1 MPEPEGG
8 APFLFP
14 HSPAPSISI
23 PLSFPTLFMISKK
36 YIADQIR
43 DIPKSGIREFFDIVA
58 QEKDVISLG
67 VGEPDFD
74 TPWHIREAAM
84 YSLERGR
91 THYTSNLGLPE
102 LRSAICRYV
111 QKHFSVA
118 YDPHTE
124 VIITVGV
131 SEAIDLALRALL
143 NPGDEVLYH
152 EPCYV
157 SYAPSVAMAYGR
169 PVAVATRAEENFRL
183 TAAALAE
190 KITDRSKVLMLNF
203 PCNPTG
209 ATQSRAELEK
219 IARLC
224 IDHDLI
230 VLTDEIYS
238 ELRYDGTE
246 HVSIASLPGMRERC
260 IFLHGFSKAFA
271 MTGWRIGYACAPAPI
286 TDAMMKIHQYAIL
299 CANTISQDAA
309 IEALDNG
316 AKHVESMRK
325 EYERRRTYIVRAF
338 NDLGLE
344 CFQPLGA
351 FYIFPRIVSSGLSSR
366 DFSLKLLE
374 KKKVACV
381 PGPAF
386 GASGEG
392 FVRCCYATSLEQ
404 IKEAMS
410 RIGDFLV
417 EIRQ

>member
-1 MPEPEGG
+1 MS
-8 APFLFP
+8 LNK
-14 HSPAPSISI
+14 H
-23 PLSFPTLFMISKK
+23 
-36 YIADQIR
+36 IANHVR

-58 QEKDVISLG
+58 QEKEVISLG

-74 TPWHIREAAM
+74 TPWHIREAAI
-84 YSLERGR
+84 YSLEHGR
-91 THYTSNLGLPE
+91 THSTSNLGLPE
-102 LRSAICRYV
+102 LRTAICKYV
-111 QKHFSVA
+111 HRHFSVA
-118 YDPHTE
+118 YDPRTE

-131 SEAIDLALRALL
+131 SEAIDLALRAMI

-157 SYAPSVAMAYGR
+157 SYAPSVVMAHGI
-169 PVAVATRAEENFRL
+169 AVAIPTRAEENFRL

-190 KITDRSKVLMLNF
+190 KITPRSKVLMLNF

-238 ELRYDGTE
+238 ELTYDGAE

-260 IFLHGFSKAFA
+260 VFLHGFSKAFA
-271 MTGWRIGYACAPAPI
+271 MTGFRIGYACAPAPL

-299 CANTISQDAA
+299 CANTMSQDAA
-309 IEALDNG
+309 IEALENG
-316 AKHVESMRK
+316 ARAVESMRR
-325 EYERRRTYIVRAF
+325 EYETRRNYIVTAF
-338 NDLGLE
+338 NELGLE
-344 CFQPLGA
+344 CFKPVGA
-351 FYIFPRIVSSGLSSR
+351 FYIFPNITSTGLTSR
-366 DFSLKLLE
+366 EFSLGLLE
-374 KKKVACV
+374 QKKVACV

-392 FVRCCYATSLEQ
+392 FVRCCYATSLDQ
-404 IKEAMS
+404 IKVAME
-410 RIGDFLV
+410 RVGDFV
-417 EIRQ
+417 SAARAKAK

>member
-1 MPEPEGG
+1 M
-8 APFLFP
+8 L
-14 HSPAPSISI
+14 
-23 PLSFPTLFMISKK
+23 LKK
-36 YIADQIR
+36 HLATHVR
-43 DIPKSGIREFFDIVA
+43 DLPKSGIREFFDIVA
-58 QEKDVISLG
+58 QEKEVISLG

-74 TPWHIREAAM
+74 TPWHICEAAI
-84 YSLERGR
+84 YSLEHGR

-102 LRSAICRYV
+102 LRTSICKYV
-111 QKHFSVA
+111 HKHFGIA
-118 YDPHTE
+118 YDPRTE

-131 SEAIDLALRALL
+131 SEAIDLALRAVL

-157 SYAPSVAMAYGR
+157 SYSPSVLMSHGV
-169 PVAVATRAEENFRL
+169 PVAIATRAEENFRL

-190 KITDRSKVLMLNF
+190 KITPRSKVLMLNF

-238 ELRYDGTE
+238 ELTYDGAE

-260 IFLHGFSKAFA
+260 VFLHGFSKAFA
-271 MTGWRIGYACAPAPI
+271 MTGFRIGYACAPALL

-299 CANTISQDAA
+299 CANTMAQDAA
-309 IEALDNG
+309 VEALENG
-316 AKHVESMRK
+316 DRAVETMRR
-325 EYERRRTYIVRAF
+325 EYETRRNYIVTAF
-338 NDLGLE
+338 NELGLE
-344 CFQPLGA
+344 CFKPIGA
-351 FYIFPRIVSSGLSSR
+351 FYIFPKITSSGLTSR
-366 DFSLKLLE
+366 EFSLGLLE

-386 GASGEG
+386 GPSGEG
-392 FVRCCYATSLEQ
+392 FVRCCYATSLDQ
-404 IKEAMS
+404 IKVAME
-410 RIGDFLV
+410 RIGDFLA
-417 EIRQ
+417 ETRTGRGGFPAAS

>member
-1 MPEPEGG
+1 MT
-8 APFLFP
+8 FKN
-14 HSPAPSISI
+14 H
-23 PLSFPTLFMISKK
+23 
-36 YIADQIR
+36 IANHVR

-58 QEKDVISLG
+58 QEKEVISLG

-74 TPWHIREAAM
+74 TPWHIREAAI
-84 YSLERGR
+84 YSLEQGR

-102 LRSAICRYV
+102 LRRAICRYV
-111 QKHFSVA
+111 ERHFSVA
-118 YDPHTE
+118 YDPRTE

-143 NPGDEVLYH
+143 NHGDEVLYH

-157 SYAPSVAMAYGR
+157 SYAPSVTMAHG
-169 PVAVATRAEENFRL
+169 VAVAVPTRAEENFRL
-183 TAAALAE
+183 TAEALKQ
-190 KITDRSKVLMLNF
+190 KITGNSKVLMLNF

-209 ATQSRAELEK
+209 ATQTRAELDK

-238 ELRYDGTE
+238 ELTYDHAE

-260 IFLHGFSKAFA
+260 VFLHGFSKAFA
-271 MTGWRIGYACAPAPI
+271 MTGFRIGYACAPAAL

-299 CANTISQDAA
+299 CANTMAQDAA
-309 IEALDNG
+309 IEALENG
-316 AKHVESMRK
+316 AREVENMRR
-325 EYERRRTYIVRAF
+325 EYEHRRNYIVRAF
-338 NDLGLE
+338 NDLGLP
-344 CFQPLGA
+344 CFQPVGA
-351 FYIFPRIVSSGLSSR
+351 FYIFPNITSTGLKSR
-366 DFSLKLLE
+366 EFSLGLLE

-392 FVRCCYATSLEQ
+392 FVRCCYATSLDQ
-404 IKEAMS
+404 INVAMERIAEFVLEA
-410 RIGDFLV
+410 RK
-417 EIRQ
+417 

>member
-1 MPEPEGG
+1 MN
-8 APFLFP
+8 L
-14 HSPAPSISI
+14 
-23 PLSFPTLFMISKK
+23 KK
-36 YIADQIR
+36 QIAAHVR

-58 QEKDVISLG
+58 QEKEVISLG

-74 TPWHIREAAM
+74 TPWHIREAAI
-84 YSLERGR
+84 YSLEQGR

-111 QKHFSVA
+111 QRHFSVA
-118 YDPHTE
+118 YDPGTE

-131 SEAIDLALRALL
+131 SEAIDLALRALV

-157 SYAPSVAMAYGR
+157 SYAPSVTMAHG
-169 PVAVATRAEENFRL
+169 VAVAVPTRAEENFRL
-183 TAAALAE
+183 TAEAL
-190 KITDRSKVLMLNF
+190 KPRITARSKVLMLNF

-209 ATQSRAELEK
+209 ATQTRAELEK

-238 ELRYDGTE
+238 ELTYDNAE

-260 IFLHGFSKAFA
+260 VFLHGFSKAFA
-271 MTGWRIGYACAPAPI
+271 MTGWRIGYACAPAVL

-299 CANTISQDAA
+299 CANTMSQDAA
-309 IEALDNG
+309 IEALENG
-316 AKHVESMRK
+316 AREVENMRR
-325 EYERRRTYIVRAF
+325 EYEHRRNYIVRAF
-338 NDLGLE
+338 NDLGLA
-344 CFQPLGA
+344 CFQPVGA
-351 FYIFPRIVSSGLSSR
+351 FYIFPNIATTGLTSR
-366 DFSLKLLE
+366 EFSLGLLE

-392 FVRCCYATSLEQ
+392 FVRCCYATSLDQ
-404 IKEAMS
+404 IKVAME
-410 RIGDFLV
+410 RIGEFV
-417 EIRQ
+417 QEAKK

>member
-1 MPEPEGG
+1 
-8 APFLFP
+8 
-14 HSPAPSISI
+14 
-23 PLSFPTLFMISKK
+23 MILKK
-36 YIADQIR
+36 YLADQIR

-74 TPWHIREAAM
+74 TPWHIREAAI

-111 QKHFSVA
+111 QKRFGIA
-118 YDPHTE
+118 YDPRTE
-124 VIITVGV
+124 TIITIGV

-157 SYAPSVAMAYGR
+157 SYSPSVVMAYGK
-169 PVAVATRAEENFRL
+169 PVGVATRAEDNFRL

-190 KITDRSKVLMLNF
+190 KITERSKVLMLNF

-209 ATQSRAELEK
+209 ATQTRAELEK

-238 ELRYDGTE
+238 ELTYDNTE

-260 IFLHGFSKAFA
+260 VFLHGFSKAFA

-286 TDAMMKIHQYAIL
+286 TDAMMKIHQYTIL
-299 CANTISQDAA
+299 CANTVAQDAA
-309 IEALDNG
+309 IEALENG
-316 AKHVESMRK
+316 VKHVESMRK

-338 NDLGLE
+338 NELGLD
-344 CFQPLGA
+344 CFQPVGA
-351 FYIFPRIVSSGLSSR
+351 FYIFPRITSSGLTSR
-366 DFSLKLLE
+366 EFSLGLLE

-386 GASGEG
+386 GPSGEG

-404 IKEAMS
+404 IKEAMA
-410 RIGDFLV
+410 RIKEYLE
-417 EIRQ
+417 EIRK